1 MNEHPILFTPDNIRA
16 IIEGRKTQ
24 TRRVFRWSILSK
36 SDGAK
41 RRVFLEEDAAEVNKY
56 LSERQRDPMKILC
69 PYGQIGHRLYIK
81 EGVIIHNDGRTLAG
95 YYMDGA
101 RVTNLGESRR
111 TAMFMP
117 KWATRYWLE
126 ITDVRV
132 EQLQEISDEDC
143 FAEGIHRFGSTEM
156 YGHNPKGTPG
166 PLVGDTPKDAYR
178 LLWDFI
184 HRKKHPWPSNPWVW
198 VLSFKKV
205 EAK

>member
-1 MNEHPILFTPDNIRA
+1 MKETPILFTPDNIRA

-24 TRRVFRWSILSK
+24 TRRV
-36 SDGAK
+36 A
-41 RRVFLEEDAAEVNKY
+41 
-56 LSERQRDPMKILC
+56 RDVSGTGGFVKQLDVS
-69 PYGQIGHRLYIK
+69 PYGDPGDRLYIK

-117 KWATRYWLE
+117 KRMARYWLE

-132 EQLQEISDEDC
+132 ERLQNISDEDC

-178 LLWDFI
+178 LLWDSI
-184 HRKKHPWPSNPWVW
+184 NRKKHPWSSNPWVF
-198 VLSFKKV
+198 VIDFKKV
-205 EAK
+205 EK